1 MFSIGDIG
9 RYFHCLCVA
18 VVVAITAAN
27 AVLVGVKSSYF
38 FVQSSSCAYVCS
50 IFVWDQLMWCLGL
63 MSMTSGWFKE
73 NLFLK

>member
-38 FVQSSSCAYVCS
+38 LYKVQVVLTFVPSLFGTNLCG
-50 IFVWDQLMWCLGL
+50 VWG
-63 MSMTSGWFKE
+63 
-73 NLFLK
+73 